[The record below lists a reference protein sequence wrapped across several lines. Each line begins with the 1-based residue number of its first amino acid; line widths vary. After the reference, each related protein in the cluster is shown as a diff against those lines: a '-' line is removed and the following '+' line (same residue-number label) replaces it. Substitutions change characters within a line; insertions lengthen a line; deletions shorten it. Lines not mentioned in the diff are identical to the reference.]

1 MTTKNITTDLLSGMV
16 IGVILVPTAMAY
28 GIIAGVGPAAGL
40 YGAIVIGFLAAITG
54 GTRAFI
60 SGPNVFV
67 AIVLAP
73 VVADQGLEAA
83 FTAALLAGLFLL
95 ALSVLR
101 LGRFIAY
108 IPHSL
113 LSGFISAAG
122 ILLIVTQVMPALG
135 LPTAPG
141 GIIGNVKAWPGAIV
155 NYEALAVAS
164 ITIAT
169 GFLWPTKLAK
179 YVPGQFIALVVGT
192 AAGILWFDDAPVIG
206 NIPQGLP
213 DLTLPVFD
221 TAVITPAFTM
231 ALLSAATTLLT
242 ALQTDSITGGRHKP
256 NRELMAQG
264 IGNVAAGLIG
274 GSPGGVSFTTLINAH
289 AGGRSMIAAL
299 TAVSVLV
306 LSLIAL
312 PATHIPLA
320 ALAGIIMVNGYRIID
335 WRYLRRLRQI
345 PISYVLV
352 MLTTAIAAVVV
363 DFVTAILIGLVAAA
377 LVGATRSERH
387 ELNRLIS
394 VPLPDSAIWPDA
406 DPFQSRVGLVI
417 LPDSVS
423 VASAREMARVLKG
436 EVRDSELVIFD
447 FSKTAFIDD
456 TAAALI
462 SQVISGK
469 QAVVVGLQGDAAV
482 MLTGFGAK
490 GSMLAPDLER
500 AKAMVRGML

>member
-1 MTTKNITTDLLSGMV
+1 MTTKNITTDLLSGIV
-16 IGVILVPTAMAY
+16 VGLILVPTAMAY
-28 GIIAGVGPAAGL
+28 GIIAGVGPVAGL

-60 SGPNVFV
+60 SGPKVFV

-73 VVADQGLEAA
+73 VVADQGREAA

-113 LSGFISAAG
+113 LSGFFSAAG

-135 LPTAPG
+135 LPTAAG
-141 GIIGNVKAWPGAIV
+141 GIIGNVKEWPGAKV

-164 ITIAT
+164 ITIAI
-169 GFLWPTKLAK
+169 GFLWPGKLAK

-192 AAGILWFDDAPVIG
+192 SAGILWFDDAPVIG

-221 TAVITPAFTM
+221 TAVITPASTM

-242 ALQTDSITGGRHKP
+242 ALQTDSITDARHKP

-274 GSPGGVSFTTLINAH
+274 GGPGGVSSTTLINAH

-299 TAVSVLV
+299 TVVAVLV

-335 WRYLRRLRQI
+335 WRYLPRLRQI
-345 PISYVLV
+345 PISYVFV
-352 MLTTAIAAVVV
+352 MLTTAAIAVLV

-469 QAVVVGLQGDAAV
+469 KAVVVGLQGDAAV

-490 GSMLAPDLER
+490 GSMLAPDLVQ
-500 AKAMVRGML
+500 AKAMVREML